1 MFDLEKTKYLRA
13 ENLHVVFY
21 VAVAALSTYGVI
33 RYLYSA
39 FTHPDPQGGNN
50 EKQWMSAYDKEAR
63 RTQWRN
69 GGFVVFYSSKGN
81 ALLINAASG
90 DPCTHIGLVF
100 RLENR
105 CSSSSEDSSEEDSN
119 EEDNEAP
126 WLMIHADRP
135 ETREDLM
142 VDSDEEGGEE
152 KKKHGGVQVVALD
165 YYLETNGNPPAF
177 YGHPP
182 EGVEVP
188 GQEALTQFIVDVSR
202 QSRREGYEPNLLR
215 LLAVATARDP
225 KAALVPYPRPEEPGK
240 IPKRPWFCSAFVAWI
255 YKEWGWLPPAS
266 IDAFHP
272 KHFQQYL

>member
-1 MFDLEKTKYLRA
+1 
-13 ENLHVVFY
+13 
-21 VAVAALSTYGVI
+21 
-33 RYLYSA
+33 
-39 FTHPDPQGGNN
+39 
-50 EKQWMSAYDKEAR
+50 MSAYDKEAR

-90 DPCTHIGLVF
+90 DPCTHIGIVF
-100 RLENR
+100 RLENNN
-105 CSSSSEDSSEEDSN
+105 SSGEDSECSSEEDD
-119 EEDNEAP
+119 EERP

-142 VDSDEEGGEE
+142 VDSDEEGE
-152 KKKHGGVQVVALD
+152 KNKKHGGVQVTALD
-165 YYLETNGNPPAF
+165 YYLETSGNPPAF

-182 EGVEVP
+182 EGVTVP
-188 GQEALTQFIVDVSR
+188 DQEALTQFIVDVSR

-225 KAALVPYPRPEEPGK
+225 QAALVPYPRPEETPKGT

>member
-1 MFDLEKTKYLRA
+1 MLDFERTKYLHA
-13 ENLHVVFY
+13 VFY

-39 FTHPDPQGGNN
+39 FTHPDPK
-50 EKQWMSAYDKEAR
+50 EDSKERPWMSAYNKEER
-63 RTQWRN
+63 RTQWKN
-69 GGFVVFYSSKGN
+69 GGFIVFYSSKGN

-90 DPCTHIGLVF
+90 DPCTHIGMVF

-105 CSSSSEDSSEEDSN
+105 CSSSSENSSSEDSSSEEDSD

-142 VDSDEEGGEE
+142 VDSDEEGE
-152 KKKHGGVQVVALD
+152 KNKKHGGVQVVALD
-165 YYLETNGNPPAF
+165 YYLETSGNPPAF

-182 EGVEVP
+182 EGVTVP
-188 GQEALTQFIVDVSR
+188 DQEALTQFIVDVSR

-225 KAALVPYPRPEEPGK
+225 KAALVPYPRPEET
-240 IPKRPWFCSAFVAWI
+240 PKRPWFCSAFVAWI
-255 YKEWGWLPPAS
+255 YKEWGWSTPAS